1 MSKDILALDPKQ
13 LEALA
18 SQAVDTEASAS
29 GSVQMINTRGG
40 RMSLKGMPI
49 VGDKIMAVILTSPI
63 ERNYY
68 EGVFD
73 SAASAPPDCFAIGY
87 DGGEI
92 GPSPRVVTPQSPN
105 CFSCPKNQWGSSTQG
120 SRKGK
125 ACKETRKIIF
135 LDIENVPSPDK
146 VASAPVYGIRP
157 PVTSVTAFGNYVK
170 QMAITLK
177 KPPFGFVTEISLMP
191 DNKNQFRMEF
201 KFISEIKDNQMLLA
215 LMERSNREKQVIL
228 GGEGYQ
234 AEAAD
239 ESVVDEETAF

>member
-18 SQAVDTEASAS
+18 NQAIETEASAS
-29 GSVQMINTRGG
+29 GSVQIISTRNG

-49 VGDKIMAVILTSPI
+49 VGDKIVAVILASPI

-68 EGVFD
+68 EGVYD
-73 SAASAPPDCFAIGY
+73 SANSSPPDCFAMGFN
-87 DGGEI
+87 GGEM
-92 GPSPRVVTPQSPN
+92 GPGPRVVNPQN
-105 CFSCPKNQWGSSTQG
+105 DVCFSCTKNAWGSSTSG
-120 SRKGK
+120 SKKGK

-135 LDIENVPSPDK
+135 IDIENVPSADK
-146 VASAPVYGIRP
+146 IPNAPVYGIRP

-170 QMAITLK
+170 QTAISFK
-177 KPPFGFVTEISLMP
+177 KPMFGVVTEISLVP

-201 KFISEIKDNQMLLA
+201 KMLREITDTGMLIA
-215 LMERSNREKQVIL
+215 LMARAQRETEVIM

-234 AEAAD
+234 SEVD
-239 ESVVDEETAF
+239 TTPVVESDAY